1 LDSSRANCDLPANG
15 RADAPP
21 QQQEIKMSSSLDS
34 VLVYGGAGAQGS
46 AIARAALSAGA
57 NVRLL
62 LRPSSV
68 NAFGDRVDV
77 VRGDLA
83 DRERLEIASLG
94 IDKVVLTLPHI
105 PDADVIRTFGRNAID
120 AAAAAGVKLIVF
132 NTSGTA
138 PEDRSGNRLID
149 AKLEVADHLKQ
160 SGVPG
165 IVLSPTL
172 YMGNVAAP
180 WSAPAILHEGVFAYP
195 LPADMPVSWIGWEDM
210 AAFAVEA
217 LQRPHLAGRIFRIG
231 GPQILTGA
239 EIAEAL
245 STVVGR
251 RVSYAPIPLPD
262 FAAAL
267 NASFGGKTGD
277 ETAAVYRW
285 LSSQAVSPLAVD
297 IAPALAELP
306 IRPTRF
312 ADWAKAQDWA
322 TLAGKAK
329 AA

>member
-1 LDSSRANCDLPANG
+1 
-15 RADAPP
+15 
-21 QQQEIKMSSSLDS
+21 MSSSLGS
-34 VLVYGGAGAQGS
+34 VLIYCGAGAQGS
-46 AIARAALSAGA
+46 AIADAALAAGA

-62 LRPSSV
+62 LRQGSV
-68 NAFGDRVDV
+68 NPFGGRVDV

-83 DRERLEIASLG
+83 DRDKLALASLG
-94 IDKVVLTLPHI
+94 VDKIVLTLPHI
-105 PDADVIRTFGRNAID
+105 PDADVITAFGRNAID
-120 AAAAAGVKLIVF
+120 AASAAGVKLMVF
-132 NTSGTA
+132 NASGSV
-138 PEDRSGNRLID
+138 PEARSGAALVD
-149 AKLEVADHLKQ
+149 AKRDVLAYLRQ
-160 SGVPG
+160 AGIPS

-172 YMGNVAAP
+172 YMSNIAAP
-180 WSAPAILHEGVFAYP
+180 WSAPAIMHNGVFAYP
-195 LPADMPVSWIGWEDM
+195 LPADFTVSWISLEDL

-217 LQRPHLAGRIFRIG
+217 LKRPDLAGRTFRIG
-231 GPQILTGA
+231 GPQILTGT
-239 EIAEAL
+239 EIAQTL

-267 NASFGGKTGD
+267 NASFGGTTGD

-285 LSSQAVSPLAVD
+285 LTRQAPSRLAVD
-297 IAPALAELP
+297 LEPALAELP

-322 TLAGKAK
+322 ALAGNAK

>member
-1 LDSSRANCDLPANG
+1 
-15 RADAPP
+15 
-21 QQQEIKMSSSLDS
+21 MSSSLSS
-34 VLVYGGAGAQGS
+34 VLIYCGAGAQGS
-46 AIARAALSAGA
+46 AIARAALAAGA

-62 LRPSSV
+62 LRQTSV
-68 NAFGDRVDV
+68 NLFGDRVDV

-83 DRERLEIASLG
+83 DRDRLALASLG
-94 IDKVVLTLPHI
+94 VDKIVLTLPHI

-132 NTSGTA
+132 NTSGSV
-138 PEDRSGNRLID
+138 PEARTGAALVD
-149 AKLEVADHLKQ
+149 AKRDVVAYLRQ
-160 SGVPG
+160 AGIPN

-172 YMGNVAAP
+172 YMSNIAAP
-180 WSAPAILHEGVFAYP
+180 WSAPAIMHDGVFAYP
-195 LPADMPVSWIGWEDM
+195 LPADFPVSWISREDM
-210 AAFAVEA
+210 AAFAVAA
-217 LQRPHLAGRIFRIG
+217 LKRPDLAGRTIRIG
-231 GPQILTGA
+231 GPQSLTGTG
-239 EIAEAL
+239 IANVL

-267 NASFGGKTGD
+267 NASFGGTTGD

-285 LSSQAVSPLAVD
+285 LTSQAPSPLAVD
-297 IAPALAELP
+297 IGPALAELP

-322 TLAGKAK
+322 ALAGKAK